1 MKKYLIES
9 ILIIGSVLLSLTIN
23 SFVEK
28 KERLDQKNI
37 ILSELKTT
45 ITDDLEQLKIVIN
58 VQKKCL
64 ESTELLI
71 EDFFKDIKLSDKELG
86 KNFSYLKQNGVISF
100 FPQIGP
106 YNRLLNTG
114 GMELIKSDELIS
126 KLLTIFDNLN
136 KRKEFG
142 DRVLDDFGMDFT
154 RDLSPFINVV
164 EKKITK
170 RDVVYLNAESVL
182 KSIRI
187 NKNYYK
193 SELVIYYYSEYKYW
207 IESYIDIYENYNNI
221 LLEVVDLIDLEMSL

>member
-71 EDFFKDIKLSDKELG
+71 EDFFEDIKLSDKELG

-106 YNRLLNTG
+106 YNRLLNQR
-114 GMELIKSDELIS
+114 
-126 KLLTIFDNLN
+126 LL
-136 KRKEFG
+136 
-142 DRVLDDFGMDFT
+142 
-154 RDLSPFINVV
+154 
-164 EKKITK
+164 
-170 RDVVYLNAESVL
+170 
-182 KSIRI
+182 
-187 NKNYYK
+187 
-193 SELVIYYYSEYKYW
+193 
-207 IESYIDIYENYNNI
+207 
-221 LLEVVDLIDLEMSL
+221 

>member
-45 ITDDLEQLKIVIN
+45 ITDDLEQLKMVIN

-71 EDFFKDIKLSDKELG
+71 EDFFSEIKLSDKELA

-100 FPQIGP
+100 FPQVGP

-114 GMELIKSDELIS
+114 GIELIKSDVLRS
-126 KLLTIFDNLN
+126 KLLTVFDNLN
-136 KRKEFG
+136 RRKEFG
-142 DRVLDDFGMDFT
+142 DRVLDDFGMDFA

-164 EKKITK
+164 AKKLKK
-170 RDVVYLNAESVL
+170 RDVVYLNAESTL
-182 KSIRI
+182 DKISI
-187 NKNYYK
+187 NENYYK
-193 SELVIYYYSEYKYW
+193 TELVKYYYSEYKYW
-207 IESYIDIYENYNNI
+207 IESFIDVYLNYND
-221 LLEVVDLIDLEMSL
+221 LLNEVLDLIDLEKSL

>member
-23 SFVEK
+23 SYVEK

-64 ESTELLI
+64 ESTDLLI

>member
-1 MKKYLIES
+1 
-9 ILIIGSVLLSLTIN
+9 
-23 SFVEK
+23 
-28 KERLDQKNI
+28 
-37 ILSELKTT
+37 
-45 ITDDLEQLKIVIN
+45 
-58 VQKKCL
+58 
-64 ESTELLI
+64 LI

>member
-45 ITDDLEQLKIVIN
+45 ITDDLEQLKMVIN

-71 EDFFKDIKLSDKELG
+71 KDFFSEVKLSDKELA
-86 KNFSYLKQNGVISF
+86 KNFSYLKKNGVISF
-100 FPQIGP
+100 FPQVGP

-114 GMELIKSDELIS
+114 GIELIKSDVLRS
-126 KLLTIFDNLN
+126 KLLTVYDNLN
-136 KRKEFG
+136 RRKEFG
-142 DRVLDDFGMDFT
+142 DRVLDDFGMDFA
-154 RDLSPFINVV
+154 RDLSPFLNVI
-164 EKKITK
+164 EKKLNK
-170 RDVVYLNAESVL
+170 RDVVYLNAESTL
-182 KSIRI
+182 DKISI

-193 SELVIYYYSEYKYW
+193 TELVKYYYSEYKYW
-207 IESYIDIYENYNNI
+207 IESFIDIYLNYND
-221 LLEVVDLIDLEMSL
+221 LLNEVLDLIDLEKSL

>member
-45 ITDDLEQLKIVIN
+45 ITDDLEQLKMVIN

-71 EDFFKDIKLSDKELG
+71 EDFFSEIKLSDKELA
-86 KNFSYLKQNGVISF
+86 KNFLYLKQNGVISF
-100 FPQIGP
+100 FPQVGP

-114 GMELIKSDELIS
+114 GIELIKSDVLRS
-126 KLLTIFDNLN
+126 KLLTVFDNLN
-136 KRKEFG
+136 RRKEFG
-142 DRVLDDFGMDFT
+142 DRVLDDFGMDFA

-164 EKKITK
+164 AKKLKK
-170 RDVVYLNAESVL
+170 RDVVYLNAENTL
-182 KSIRI
+182 DKISI
-187 NKNYYK
+187 NENYYK
-193 SELVIYYYSEYKYW
+193 TELVKYYYSEYKYW
-207 IESYIDIYENYNNI
+207 IESFIDVYLDYND
-221 LLEVVDLIDLEMSL
+221 LLNEVLDLIDLEKSL

>member
-37 ILSELKTT
+37 ILSELKTA
-45 ITDDLEQLKIVIN
+45 ITDDLEQLKMVIN

-114 GMELIKSDELIS
+114 GMELIKSDELRS

-136 KRKEFG
+136 RRKEFG

-221 LLEVVDLIDLEMSL
+221 LLEVVDLIDLEKSL

>member
-23 SFVEK
+23 SYVEK

-37 ILSELKTT
+37 ILSELKAT
-45 ITDDLEQLKIVIN
+45 IIDDLEQLKIVIN
-58 VQKKCL
+58 VQKKCM
-64 ESTELLI
+64 ESSQLLI

-114 GMELIKSDELIS
+114 GMELIKSDALRS

-136 KRKEFG
+136 RRKEFG
-142 DRVLDDFGMDFT
+142 DRTLDDFGMDFA
-154 RDLSPFINVV
+154 RDLSPFINIV
-164 EKKITK
+164 EKKIMK
-170 RDVVYLNAESVL
+170 RDVVYLNAESTL
-182 KSIRI
+182 ESISI
-187 NKNYYK
+187 NKNYYE
-193 SELVIYYYSEYKYW
+193 SELVKYYYSEYKYW
-207 IESYIDIYENYNNI
+207 IETYIDLYENYNN
-221 LLEVVDLIDLEMSL
+221 LLNEVLDLIDLEKSL

>member
-64 ESTELLI
+64 ESTDLLI

>member
-1 MKKYLIES
+1 MKKNLIDS
-9 ILIIGSVLLSLTIN
+9 ILIIGSVLLSLTID

-37 ILSELKTT
+37 ILTELKAS
-45 ITDDLEQLKIVIN
+45 ITEDLEQLKMVIN

-64 ESTELLI
+64 KSTELLI
-71 EDFFKDIKLSDKELG
+71 DDFFKNIKLSDKELG

-114 GMELIKSDELIS
+114 GMELIKSNVLRS
-126 KLLTIFDNLN
+126 KLLIIFDNLN
-136 KRKEFG
+136 RRKEFG
-142 DRVLDDFGMDFT
+142 DRILDDFGMDFS
-154 RDLSPFINVV
+154 RDLAPLINVV
-164 EKKITK
+164 EKKIEK
-170 RDVVYLNAESVL
+170 RDVIFLNAESIL

-187 NKNYYK
+187 NKNYYE

-207 IESYIDIYENYNNI
+207 IESFIDIYENYNNI
-221 LLEVVDLIDLEMSL
+221 LLEVVDLIDLEKSL

>member
-86 KNFSYLKQNGVISF
+86 KNFSNLKQNGVISF

-114 GMELIKSDELIS
+114 GMELIKSDELRS

-136 KRKEFG
+136 RRKEFG

-193 SELVIYYYSEYKYW
+193 SELVIYYYSEYEYW
-207 IESYIDIYENYNNI
+207 IASYIDIYENYNNI

>member
-37 ILSELKTT
+37 ILSEIKTT

-114 GMELIKSDELIS
+114 GMELIKSDELRS
-126 KLLTIFDNLN
+126 KLLAIFDNLN
-136 KRKEFG
+136 RRKEFG

>member
-45 ITDDLEQLKIVIN
+45 IIDDLEQLKMIIN

-64 ESTELLI
+64 ESSELLI
-71 EDFFKDIKLSDKELG
+71 EDFFKDIKLSDKEVG

-114 GMELIKSDELIS
+114 GIELIKSHALRS

-142 DRVLDDFGMDFT
+142 DRILDNFGVDFS
-154 RDLSPFINVV
+154 RELSPFINVV
-164 EKKITK
+164 EKKIEK
-170 RDVVYLNAESVL
+170 RDVVYLNAKSVL
-182 KSIRI
+182 KSIHI
-187 NKNYYK
+187 NKNYYE

-207 IESYIDIYENYNNI
+207 IESYIDIYENYNN
-221 LLEVVDLIDLEMSL
+221 LLSEVLDLIDLEKSI

>member
-45 ITDDLEQLKIVIN
+45 ITDDLEQLKMVIN

-71 EDFFKDIKLSDKELG
+71 EDFFSEIKLSDKELA

-114 GMELIKSDELIS
+114 GMELIKSDVLRS
-126 KLLTIFDNLN
+126 KLLTVFDNLN
-136 KRKEFG
+136 RRKEFG
-142 DRVLDDFGMDFT
+142 DRVLDDFGMDFA

-164 EKKITK
+164 AKKLKK
-170 RDVVYLNAESVL
+170 RDVVYLNAESTL
-182 KSIRI
+182 DKISI
-187 NKNYYK
+187 NENYYK
-193 SELVIYYYSEYKYW
+193 TELVKYYYSEYKYW
-207 IESYIDIYENYNNI
+207 IESFIDVYLNYND
-221 LLEVVDLIDLEMSL
+221 LLNEVLDLIDLEKSL

>member
-1 MKKYLIES
+1 MKKYFIES
-9 ILIIGSVLLSLTIN
+9 ILIIGSILLSLTIN

-37 ILSELKTT
+37 ILSELKST
-45 ITDDLEQLKIVIN
+45 ITDDLEQLKMVIN

-71 EDFFKDIKLSDKELG
+71 EDFFNEIKLSDKELA

-114 GMELIKSDELIS
+114 GMELIKSDALRS

-136 KRKEFG
+136 RRKEFG
-142 DRVLDDFGMDFT
+142 DRILDDFGMDFA

-164 EKKITK
+164 EKKIKK
-170 RDVVYLNAESVL
+170 RDVVYLNAESTL
-182 KSIRI
+182 ESISI
-187 NKNYYK
+187 NKNYYET
-193 SELVIYYYSEYKYW
+193 ELVKYYYSEYKYW
-207 IESYIDIYENYNNI
+207 IESFIDVYVNYNN
-221 LLEVVDLIDLEMSL
+221 LLNEVLDLIDLEKSL

>member
-37 ILSELKTT
+37 ILSELKTA
-45 ITDDLEQLKIVIN
+45 ITDDLEQLKMVIN

-64 ESTELLI
+64 VSTELLI
-71 EDFFKDIKLSDKELG
+71 EDFFSKIKLSDKELA

-100 FPQIGP
+100 FPQVGP

-114 GMELIKSDELIS
+114 GMELIKSDVLRS

-136 KRKEFG
+136 RRKEFG
-142 DRVLDDFGMDFT
+142 DRILDDFGMDFT

-164 EKKITK
+164 EKKIMK

-221 LLEVVDLIDLEMSL
+221 LLEVMDLIDLEKSL

>member
-45 ITDDLEQLKIVIN
+45 ITDDLEQLKMVIN

-64 ESTELLI
+64 KSTELLI
-71 EDFFKDIKLSDKELG
+71 DDFFKNIKLSDKELG

-114 GMELIKSDELIS
+114 GMELIKSDVLRS
-126 KLLTIFDNLN
+126 KLLIIFDNLN
-136 KRKEFG
+136 RRKEFG
-142 DRVLDDFGMDFT
+142 DRILDDFGMDFS
-154 RDLSPFINVV
+154 RDLAPLINVV
-164 EKKITK
+164 EKKIEK
-170 RDVVYLNAESVL
+170 RDVIFLNAESIL

-187 NKNYYK
+187 NKNYYE

-207 IESYIDIYENYNNI
+207 IESFIDIYENYNNI
-221 LLEVVDLIDLEMSL
+221 LLEVVDLIDLEKSL

>member
-114 GMELIKSDELIS
+114 GMELIKSDELRS

-136 KRKEFG
+136 RRKEFG

-193 SELVIYYYSEYKYW
+193 SELVIYYYSEYEYW
-207 IESYIDIYENYNNI
+207 IASYIDIYENYNNI

>member
-37 ILSELKTT
+37 ILSELKTA
-45 ITDDLEQLKIVIN
+45 ITDDLEQLKMIIN

-114 GMELIKSDELIS
+114 GMELIKSDELRS

-136 KRKEFG
+136 RRKEFG

-170 RDVVYLNAESVL
+170 RDVVFLNAESVL

-221 LLEVVDLIDLEMSL
+221 LLEVLDLIDLEKSL

>member
-114 GMELIKSDELIS
+114 GMELIKSDELRS

-136 KRKEFG
+136 RRKEFG

>member
-23 SFVEK
+23 SYVEK

-45 ITDDLEQLKIVIN
+45 ISDDLEQLKRVIN

-64 ESTELLI
+64 ESSELLI

-114 GMELIKSDELIS
+114 GMELIKSDVLRS

-136 KRKEFG
+136 RRKEFG
-142 DRVLDDFGMDFT
+142 DRILDDFGMDFT
-154 RDLSPFINVV
+154 RDLSPFVNVV
-164 EKKITK
+164 EKKIMK

-221 LLEVVDLIDLEMSL
+221 LLEVLDLIDLEKSL

>member
-9 ILIIGSVLLSLTIN
+9 ILIIGSVLLSLAID
-23 SFVEK
+23 SFVK
-28 KERLDQKNI
+28 KRERLDQKNI

-45 ITDDLEQLKIVIN
+45 ITDDLEQLKMIVNI
-58 VQKKCL
+58 QKKCL
-64 ESTELLI
+64 KSSELLI

-114 GMELIKSDELIS
+114 GMELIKSDELRS

-136 KRKEFG
+136 RRKEFG

>member
-64 ESTELLI
+64 ESTDLLI
-71 EDFFKDIKLSDKELG
+71 DDFFKDIKLSDKELG

-114 GMELIKSDELIS
+114 GMELIKSDELRS

-136 KRKEFG
+136 RRKEFG

-164 EKKITK
+164 EKKITFNCVK
-170 RDVVYLNAESVL
+170 
-182 KSIRI
+182 
-187 NKNYYK
+187 
-193 SELVIYYYSEYKYW
+193 
-207 IESYIDIYENYNNI
+207 
-221 LLEVVDLIDLEMSL
+221 

>member
-23 SFVEK
+23 SYVEK

-114 GMELIKSDELIS
+114 GMELIKSDELRS

>member
-45 ITDDLEQLKIVIN
+45 IKDDLEQLKMVIN

-71 EDFFKDIKLSDKELG
+71 EDFFSEIKLSDKELA
-86 KNFSYLKQNGVISF
+86 KNFLYLKQNGVISF
-100 FPQIGP
+100 FPQVGP

-114 GMELIKSDELIS
+114 GMELIKSDLLRS
-126 KLLTIFDNLN
+126 KLLTVFDNLN
-136 KRKEFG
+136 RRKEFG

-164 EKKITK
+164 EKKLKK
-170 RDVVYLNAESVL
+170 RDVVYLNAESTL
-182 KSIRI
+182 DKISI

-193 SELVIYYYSEYKYW
+193 TELVKYYYSEYKYW
-207 IESYIDIYENYNNI
+207 IESFIDVYLNYND
-221 LLEVVDLIDLEMSL
+221 LLNEVLDLIDLEKSL

>member
-45 ITDDLEQLKIVIN
+45 ITDDLEQLKMVIN

-71 EDFFKDIKLSDKELG
+71 EDFFSEVKLSDKELA
-86 KNFSYLKQNGVISF
+86 KNFSYLKKNGAISF
-100 FPQIGP
+100 FPQVGP

-114 GMELIKSDELIS
+114 GMELIKSDVLRS
-126 KLLTIFDNLN
+126 KLLTVYDNLN
-136 KRKEFG
+136 RRKEFG
-142 DRVLDDFGMDFT
+142 DRVLDDFGMNFT
-154 RDLSPFINVV
+154 RDLSPFINVI
-164 EKKITK
+164 EKYNK
-170 RDVVYLNAESVL
+170 RDVIYLNAESTL
-182 KSIRI
+182 DKISI

-193 SELVIYYYSEYKYW
+193 TELVKYYYSEYKYW
-207 IESYIDIYENYNNI
+207 IESYIDIYLNYND
-221 LLEVVDLIDLEMSL
+221 LLNEVLDLIDLEKSL

>member
-114 GMELIKSDELIS
+114 GMELIKSDELRS

-136 KRKEFG
+136 RRKEFG

-193 SELVIYYYSEYKYW
+193 SELVIYYYSSYKYW

>member
-45 ITDDLEQLKIVIN
+45 ITDDLEQLKIVIY

-64 ESTELLI
+64 ESTKLLI

-114 GMELIKSDELIS
+114 GMELIKSDELRS

-136 KRKEFG
+136 RRKEFG

-170 RDVVYLNAESVL
+170 RDVVYLNSESVL

-221 LLEVVDLIDLEMSL
+221 LLDVVDLIDLEMSL